1 MPFLTT
7 QPKQENIESLTGFH
21 MFEEIK
27 DLILKIEMGCFWHY
41 LYSTNK
47 SNYCHFE
54 VDYGVNSLDKL
65 IKRVQS

>member
-1 MPFLTT
+1 
-7 QPKQENIESLTGFH
+7 

-27 DLILKIEMGCFWHY
+27 DLILKIEMGCLWHY

-54 VDYGVNSLDKL
+54 VDYGVNLLDKL